1 MNRIRKSPFVFVLLV
16 AFIVFDAALMLTGCE
31 QRSPVAVAP
40 NTVQFGDKT
49 LTAPPGSTI
58 TIDADNE
65 QYQGEG
71 IDKNEGSAT
80 GTGAGL
86 TTQSEKAV
94 NEFNASAPLANL
106 IGFGSASGG
115 TTDIASTLMGKSGT
129 PILAWLGGLLFV
141 AGLVAFCRKRVRDG
155 AILCV
160 GGLVAFGASL
170 IGPIG
175 WLVLVVIVVGLAAA
189 YLYASR
195 KGLLTHEALRGITE
209 GIENAPD
216 DVRRVVKAEIS
227 NTTDDADKRTI
238 RAIKKADDLPAER
251 S

>member
-1 MNRIRKSPFVFVLLV
+1 MKYATLAIVALL
-16 AFIVFDAALMLTGCE
+16 AIAGCE
-31 QRSPVAVAP
+31 HKPPAQPVSSRDFSP
-40 NTVQFGDKT
+40 NTVTINGNTVTGQ
-49 LTAPPGSTI
+49 PGSTI
-58 TIDADNE
+58 TAEIENE

-71 IDKNEGSAT
+71 IDKQEGSAT

-115 TTDIASTLMGKSGT
+115 TTDIASTLMGKAGT
-129 PILAWLGGLLFV
+129 PLLAWLGGLLFV
-141 AGLVAFCRKRVRDG
+141 AGIAAFCLKRVRDG
-155 AILCV
+155 AILCI

-170 IGPIG
+170 IGPVG
-175 WLVLVVIVVGLAAA
+175 WIVLVVIVVGLAAA

-195 KGLLTHEALRGITE
+195 KGMLSHEALRGITE

-238 RAIKKADDLPAER
+238 RAVKKADDLPAER
-251 S
+251 A